1 MNRKNLFLVSGRDR
15 CFFSLSSSRTI
26 FRLFFM
32 ALFVWCS
39 RSPAITA
46 GQADTAIRAFNTVY
60 WNASNKTFYNLDNKT
75 GLLSFWMYAHA
86 WETEMDAY
94 ERTHDTAYLHKIQD
108 AYTGFNATNGM
119 GTTWS
124 NNVYN
129 DDIMWW
135 VLASTRAY
143 SLTMDTNY
151 RAVAKRNFD
160 WVYST
165 QCDTVLGGGIWWRN
179 DTHGSKNA
187 CINCPA
193 AIAAVNLYRI
203 TGDHGYLDKAT
214 ALHLW
219 VRTKLYLAG
228 RVRDNINTSKQ
239 VSNVA
244 FTYNQGCYIGAAYG
258 LFRETGDSVYFRE
271 ALQTADYTR
280 QNMCITPGGILVDE
294 SATSDLATFKT
305 VFVHH
310 MMRLIIDGRQSQY
323 LAWMTTNAD
332 AVWRNRRSS
341 DNCMWSCWNT
351 AAPASGIQAQ
361 GATGGVALL
370 NMIVIAN
377 TSTGITC
384 PPNVKPVVSSPS
396 VRHESRSVLLNGR
409 TLRRSAIGV
418 SGMLVAQSPEGST
431 GKHMIFRG
439 IKTGEK

>member
-1 MNRKNLFLVSGRDR
+1 MNRKKTFFVSGRDHS
-15 CFFSLSSSRTI
+15 FFSFPPGRTI
-26 FRLFFM
+26 CRLFFV
-32 ALFVWCS
+32 ALFIWCS
-39 RSPAITA
+39 RLPAITP
-46 GQADTAIRAFNTVY
+46 GQADTAIKAFNTVY

-94 ERTHDTAYLHKIQD
+94 ERTHDTTYLRYIKD
-108 AYTGFNATNGM
+108 AYSGFIATNGM

-151 RAVAKRNFD
+151 RAVAKKNFD

-203 TGDHGYLDKAT
+203 TGDHGYLDKAV

-219 VRTKLYLAG
+219 VRATLYLSG
-228 RVRDNINTSKQ
+228 RVRDNINTNHQ
-239 VSNVA
+239 VSNTA
-244 FTYNQGCYIGAAYG
+244 FTYNQGTYIGAAYG
-258 LFRETGDSVYFRE
+258 LFKETGDSVYFRE

-280 QNMCITPGGILVDE
+280 QNLCITAGGILVDE
-294 SATSDLATFKT
+294 SATGDLATFKT

-310 MMRLIIDGRQSQY
+310 MMRFIIDGKQSQY

-341 DNCMWSCWNT
+341 DNIMWSRWNT
-351 AAPASGIQAQ
+351 ASPATGIQAQ

-377 TSTGITC
+377 TPTGITC
-384 PPNVKPVVSSPS
+384 PQNVKPVVFSPS
-396 VRHESRSVLLNGR
+396 VRHVSLPVLLNGR
-409 TLRRSAIGV
+409 TLRRGAIGA
-418 SGMLVAQSPEGST
+418 SGMQVVHSPEG
-431 GKHMIFRG
+431 GMRKHMTFRG
-439 IKTGEK
+439 KKTWEK

>member
-1 MNRKNLFLVSGRDR
+1 MNRKNLFLVSGRDH
-15 CFFSLSSSRTI
+15 CFFSSASNRTI
-26 FRLFFM
+26 SRLFFI

-75 GLLSFWMYAHA
+75 GLLSFWMYAHS

-94 ERTHDTAYLHKIQD
+94 ERTRDSAYLNKIRD
-108 AYTGFNATNGM
+108 AYTGFTALY

-124 NNVYN
+124 GNVYN

-135 VLASTRAY
+135 VLACTRAY
-143 SLTMDTNY
+143 SLTGDTNY
-151 RAVAKRNFD
+151 RAVAKKNFD

-193 AIAAVNLYRI
+193 AIAAVNLYRL
-203 TGDHGYLDKAT
+203 TGDRGYLDKAT

-219 VRTKLYLAG
+219 VRAKLYLTG
-228 RVRDNINTSKQ
+228 RVRDNINTNRQ
-239 VSNVA
+239 VSNTC
-244 FTYNQGCYIGAAYG
+244 FTYNQGCYIGAAHG
-258 LFRETGDSVYFRE
+258 LFKETGDSVYYRE
-271 ALQTADYTR
+271 AIQTVDYTR
-280 QNMCITPGGILVDE
+280 NTLCSTAGILPDE
-294 SATSDLATFKT
+294 SATGDLATFKT

-310 MMRLIIDGRQSQY
+310 MMRFIIAGKQTQY

-332 AVWRNRRSS
+332 AVWRNRRTS
-341 DNCMWSCWNT
+341 DNIMWSRWNT

-361 GATGGVALL
+361 GASGGVALL
-370 NMIVIAN
+370 QLIVVAN
-377 TSTGITC
+377 TPTGITF
-384 PPNVKPVVSSPS
+384 PQNPASPVVFPS
-396 VRHESRSVLLNGR
+396 VHRTNSPIMLNGR
-409 TLRRSAIGV
+409 TLRRGAIRAPGMQLV
-418 SGMLVAQSPEGST
+418 SSPDGT
-431 GKHMIFRG
+431 MRKHLIV
-439 IKTGEK
+439 KK